1 LFRRLL
7 VLGAVAITAALLVA
21 CGGGDD
27 DDSGGSDAGGASGG
41 ASQATALDMMDIGY
55 EPESLTA
62 TAGRELSIAL
72 KNAGAQPH
80 TFTITGVVDSGRM
93 DGGASKNV
101 TFTPASAG
109 RMTFFCTVHGQAA
122 MSGTLTVN

>member
-1 LFRRLL
+1 MFRKLL

-21 CGGGDD
+21 CGGDDD
-27 DDSGGSDAGGASGG
+27 DDSGGSDSSGG
-41 ASQATALDMMDIGY
+41 ASQATALDMVDIGY

-62 TAGRELSIAL
+62 TAGRELTIAL

-109 RMTFFCTVHGQAA
+109 RLTFFCTVHGQAA